1 MSQNP
6 RSFVVMVTYEIWER
20 DHEVYLELMERVRE
34 NALDMGAISY
44 QLLVDDDQ
52 PTRFTEIMSFDTWN
66 HYKRVQAKDLAPGM
80 SEVYARIADITIGG
94 EADTDVRYLN
104 LLAG

>member
-1 MSQNP
+1 MSQTGKA
-6 RSFVVMVTYEIWER
+6 FVVMVTYEIWER
-20 DHEVYLELMERVRE
+20 DHEVYIELMERVRE
-34 NALDMGAISY
+34 NALEMGAVTY

-66 HYKRVQAKDLAPGM
+66 HYKRVQAKPLAPGM
-80 SEVYARIADITIGG
+80 AEVYARIAELTIGG
-94 EADTDVRYLN
+94 EADTDVRYMN